1 VDGHTSSSART
12 LARPLGE
19 NTRYYI
25 IIIKGRQKFWSS
37 QACWSILESELQN
50 IISIRGKFSG
60 FAVAQ
65 PDLAN
70 GAQFQVQIKDILVRI
85 SKIYM
90 YDTRTAVFHT
100 EIRDQNSMR
109 LVIT

>member
-1 VDGHTSSSART
+1 MHLSSTQDAS
-12 LARPLGE
+12 GW
-19 NTRYYI
+19 N
-25 IIIKGRQKFWSS
+25 
-37 QACWSILESELQN
+37 QN
-50 IISIRGKFSG
+50 SKISIRGKFSR

-90 YDTRTAVFHT
+90 YDTRMEVFHT
-100 EIRDQNSMR
+100 EIRNQNSMR
-109 LVIT
+109 LDI